1 MEYLVRL
8 AQCHETF
15 RQPELQ
21 AVATLLGLE
30 MEIMAYNE
38 FVCEFQFNIC
48 LLNEGLNWNIIRLS
62 LHNLLAPPH
71 LYPLARRAST
81 PTNKSPPD
89 TILCG

>member
-38 FVCEFQFNIC
+38 FVCEFQFN
-48 LLNEGLNWNIIRLS
+48 S
-62 LHNLLAPPH
+62 LPVKRGTQLECH
-71 LYPLARRAST
+71 LFGIT
-81 PTNKSPPD
+81 
-89 TILCG
+89 

>member
-21 AVATLLGLE
+21 AVATLLGIE

-38 FVCEFQFNIC
+38 FVCGSQ
-48 LLNEGLNWNIIRLS
+48 LNSLPVKRVLRLECH
-62 LHNLLAPPH
+62 LFGIYPPCSPPF
-71 LYPLARRAST
+71 LSPSRASYLD
-81 PTNKSPPD
+81 PH
-89 TILCG
+89 

>member
-21 AVATLLGLE
+21 AVATLLGIE

-38 FVCEFQFNIC
+38 FVCEFQ
-48 LLNEGLNWNIIRLS
+48 LN
-62 LHNLLAPPH
+62 NLPFQ
-71 LYPLARRAST
+71 
-81 PTNKSPPD
+81 
-89 TILCG
+89 